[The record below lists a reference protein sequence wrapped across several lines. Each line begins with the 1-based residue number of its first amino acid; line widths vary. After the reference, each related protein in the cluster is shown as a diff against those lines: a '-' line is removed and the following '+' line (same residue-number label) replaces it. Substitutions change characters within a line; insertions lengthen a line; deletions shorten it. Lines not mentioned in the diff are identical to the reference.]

1 MKAGAVAQ
9 LARKPH
15 VKPTG
20 GRYRF
25 IDEPEARGSDR
36 CRISQ
41 AVEIIGDREVF
52 GDVAFPWSDDAAP
65 GLRPAFHCTLP
76 TPQTLSSLPAE
87 FARQR
92 RSSASRSHRPRSAAA
107 S

>member
-1 MKAGAVAQ
+1 MPEAEGAVRKREGSAEDMKAGAGAQ

-15 VKPTG
+15 VKSAG

-25 IDEPEARGSDR
+25 IIEPEARGGDR

-65 GLRPAFHCTLP
+65 SLRPAIHRMPLLTYS
-76 TPQTLSSLPAE
+76 TGQVTH
-87 FARQR
+87 
-92 RSSASRSHRPRSAAA
+92 SRMLA
-107 S
+107 